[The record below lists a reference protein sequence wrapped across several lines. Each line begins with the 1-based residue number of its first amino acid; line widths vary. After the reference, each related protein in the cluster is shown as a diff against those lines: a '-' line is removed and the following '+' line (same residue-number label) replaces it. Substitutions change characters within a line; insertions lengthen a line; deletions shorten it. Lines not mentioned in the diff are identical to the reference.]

1 MVKKTRR
8 KQSAGKRVKTAK
20 RRKNNTRRKRGRGC
34 GGRSAKRG
42 GMPPAARIGAA
53 AGRVAATAARNSPN
67 LFPKST
73 LHRIITTGP
82 EPDPNKKELV
92 MYGTSYHRSFDDI
105 PRASAFETAA
115 QEFYDEAA
123 DPVKSTDKA
132 VTAFANAEKA
142 KYNDERNKRFSEHTA
157 PTHQYIRNNVFST
170 PKTKIHIQPPY
181 SSSSSSSFSSSHFNI
196 YKTPGDSTIESGS
209 PPPPDLFVQGT
220 AKSHLQSPSFRR
232 NLAPTLT
239 NPNPDENTG
248 RILDFEESSMNHQ

>member
-1 MVKKTRR
+1 MVKKTKR
-8 KQSAGKRVKTAK
+8 KRSAAKRVTTNK
-20 RRKNNTRRKRGRGC
+20 RRKINTRRKRGRG
-34 GGRSAKRG
+34 GRSAKKG
-42 GMPPAARIGAA
+42 GMLPA
-53 AGRVAATAARNSPN
+53 AGRAAARNSSK

-105 PRASAFETAA
+105 PRDSAFETAA

-157 PTHQYIRNNVFST
+157 PTHQYIHNNVFST

-220 AKSHLQSPSFRR
+220 AKSHLQSPSFRQ

>member
-1 MVKKTRR
+1 MVKKTKRKRSAAKRVTTNTRR
-8 KQSAGKRVKTAK
+8 KINK
-20 RRKNNTRRKRGRGC
+20 RRKINTRRKRVRGC
-34 GGRSAKRG
+34 GGRSAKKG
-42 GMPPAARIGAA
+42 GMLPA
-53 AGRVAATAARNSPN
+53 AGRVAVRNSSI

-92 MYGTSYHRSFDDI
+92 MYGTSYHSSFNDI
-105 PRASAFETAA
+105 PRDSAFETAA

-132 VTAFANAEKA
+132 VTAFANAQKA

-157 PTHQYIRNNVFST
+157 PNRSYIRNNVFST
-170 PKTKIHIQPPY
+170 PKTKIHIQPP
-181 SSSSSSSFSSSHFNI
+181 SSSSFSSSRFNI
-196 YKTPGDSTIESGS
+196 YKTPGDSTIESRS

-220 AKSHLQSPSFRR
+220 AKSILQSPSFRR

-239 NPNPDENTG
+239 NPNPDENTA
-248 RILDFEESSMNHQ
+248 RVLDFE

>member
-8 KQSAGKRVKTAK
+8 KRSAAKRVKTVK
-20 RRKNNTRRKRGRGC
+20 RRKINTRSKRGRGGR

-42 GMPPAARIGAA
+42 GMTPAARIGAA
-53 AGRVAATAARNSPN
+53 AGRVAATAATAARNSPN

-115 QEFYDEAA
+115 EEFYDEAA
-123 DPVKSTDKA
+123 DPVKTMDKA
-132 VTAFANAEKA
+132 VTAFANAE
-142 KYNDERNKRFSEHTA
+142 NGINSEERKKRFSEHTA
-157 PTHQYIRNNVFST
+157 LNRSYTQNVFST
-170 PKTKIHIQPPY
+170 PNTKINIQPPY
-181 SSSSSSSFSSSHFNI
+181 SSSFSSSRSNI
-196 YKTPGDSTIESGS
+196 YKTPGDSTIKSGS

-220 AKSHLQSPSFRR
+220 AKSILQSPSFRL
-232 NLAPTLT
+232 NLAPTLK
-239 NPNPDENTG
+239 NSNPDEKTD
-248 RILDFEESSMNHQ
+248 RKLKFD

>member
-20 RRKNNTRRKRGRGC
+20 RRKNNTRSKRGRGGRGGR

-115 QEFYDEAA
+115 EEFYDEAA
-123 DPVKSTDKA
+123 DPVKTMDKA
-132 VTAFANAEKA
+132 VTAFANAE
-142 KYNDERNKRFSEHTA
+142 NGINSEERKKRFSEHTA
-157 PTHQYIRNNVFST
+157 LNRSYTQNVFST
-170 PKTKIHIQPPY
+170 PNTKINIQPPY
-181 SSSSSSSFSSSHFNI
+181 SSSFSSSRSNI
-196 YKTPGDSTIESGS
+196 YKTPGDSTIKSGS

-232 NLAPTLT
+232 NFAPTLT

>member
-1 MVKKTRR
+1 MVTKTRR
-8 KQSAGKRVKTAK
+8 KRSVGTKRIKTAK
-20 RRKNNTRRKRGRGC
+20 RRKNNTRSKRGRGHGRGR

-42 GMPPAARIGAA
+42 GMRPSAVAAARIGAA
-53 AGRVAATAARNSPN
+53 AVGHVAATAARNSPN
-67 LFPKST
+67 LLFPKST

-105 PRASAFETAA
+105 PRDSAFETAA
-115 QEFYDEAA
+115 KEFYDEAA

-142 KYNDERNKRFSEHTA
+142 AFNEQRNKRFSEHTA
-157 PTHQYIRNNVFST
+157 PKRSTSNNVFST
-170 PKTKIHIQPPY
+170 PKKKIHPP
-181 SSSSSSSFSSSHFNI
+181 SSSSFSSSRSNI
-196 YKTPGDSTIESGS
+196 YKTPDDSTIESRS
-209 PPPPDLFVQGT
+209 PPPPDSFGQGT

-239 NPNPDENTG
+239 NPNPYENTG
-248 RILDFEESSMNHQ
+248 RILDFE